1 MLGMRSCEIPACYN
15 QLQETPK
22 QQTVIKV
29 QEQLITS
36 VAPLWTQGKGFNM
49 NFQVENLLT
58 EATPNKH
65 SLLPTKTLVEIK
77 SQPECG
83 VKATH
88 FNKSQ
93 HQPLAQ
99 EAGTKKC
106 LKRKEPDYYSDEGP
120 VVYPKPFMPANEFYW
135 LLGVDSRD
143 LNGEAFAEN
152 VIIQRETKAKVKSSN
167 SKHKART
174 YHCKE
179 EFIIN
184 REAMIVF
191 RKEHVPAKIS
201 HRLSPKRYGIVV
213 TIPASV
219 PAKHVSAWPSFP
231 PARRLYDPV
240 QLLVQNFSNLKRSGE
255 PARFMRYVEESWL
268 DVEAEV
274 FEAVKAGFSKGV
286 SSVETEI
293 GGSKCVFDFHRMIE
307 VNLDT
312 GAFRSVAWIDVN
324 GMCFFPKSIV
334 CSHDGENGVVNL
346 GEEPKNEVVGNVNES
361 RYLVQPELEI
371 EIEFT
376 DDSQNEAKQAKS
388 NKRKREIIEPEGNSS
403 KEKGKNVQECELV
416 SPRWPNTRV
425 VAKQELG
432 YEVTRDSF
440 VLGMAAVGP
449 GAMITAIHQRVRK
462 GGSVERAEYD
472 AFQKQAGLVR
482 QARGN
487 SKVVFA
493 WLGTTVQGVHSI
505 MSHGFG
511 ATGMMSGPGPLGAG
525 LYLSPVRSP
534 RMSALT
540 AQVDE
545 NGEKHLVL
553 CRVILGKCGKIEV
566 GSLQLS
572 HSRMDFDT
580 GVDDLKNPQWYGVL
594 CANHVLPE
602 GFVQSNIS
610 ENYTAGEVGNDGFM
624 RELGSVV
631 GDEVL
636 RSTIQQIRG

>member
-1 MLGMRSCEIPACYN
+1 MKAAKLSSSGVLSVQSSQSFSVTAKAVGPARRGRRREKEI
-15 QLQETPK
+15 
-22 QQTVIKV
+22 
-29 QEQLITS
+29 
-36 VAPLWTQGKGFNM
+36 
-49 NFQVENLLT
+49 
-58 EATPNKH
+58 
-65 SLLPTKTLVEIK
+65 
-77 SQPECG
+77 G
-83 VKATH
+83 VV
-88 FNKSQ
+88 S
-93 HQPLAQ
+93 
-99 EAGTKKC
+99 
-106 LKRKEPDYYSDEGP
+106 R
-120 VVYPKPFMPANEFYW
+120 V
-135 LLGVDSRD
+135 VDSGRI
-143 LNGEAFAEN
+143 A
-152 VIIQRETKAKVKSSN
+152 
-167 SKHKART
+167 
-174 YHCKE
+174 
-179 EFIIN
+179 
-184 REAMIVF
+184 
-191 RKEHVPAKIS
+191 
-201 HRLSPKRYGIVV
+201 V

-219 PAKHVSAWPSFP
+219 PAKHVSAGPSFP
-231 PARRLYDPV
+231 SARAALRPRATAGPEFL
-240 QLLVQNFSNLKRSGE
+240 
-255 PARFMRYVEESWL
+255 ESQ
-268 DVEAEV
+268 AER
-274 FEAVKAGFSKGV
+274 GV

-293 GGSKCVFDFHRMIE
+293 GGSKCVFDLDRMID

-324 GMCFFPKSIV
+324 GMCFFPKSFV
-334 CSHDGENGVVNL
+334 CSHDGENDLVNL
-346 GEEPKNEVVGNVNES
+346 GEEPKNELVGNANER

-376 DDSQNEAKQAKS
+376 DDSQNEANQAKL
-388 NKRKREIIEPEGNSS
+388 NKRKREMGSSS

-525 LYLSPVRSP
+525 FILVTL
-534 RMSALT
+534 ALT

-580 GVDDLKNPQWYGVL
+580 GVDDDLKNPQW
-594 CANHVLPE
+594 
-602 GFVQSNIS
+602 FVQSNIS
-610 ENYTAGEVGNDGFM
+610 ENYTSGKLGNDDHFM
-624 RELGSVV
+624 RETRISLGMRCCAQLFSKFVAER
-631 GDEVL
+631 DFL
-636 RSTIQQIRG
+636 KLL

>member
-1 MLGMRSCEIPACYN
+1 MDLKSKEVKVTAKAVVAGKEGTEEEEI
-15 QLQETPK
+15 
-22 QQTVIKV
+22 
-29 QEQLITS
+29 
-36 VAPLWTQGKGFNM
+36 
-49 NFQVENLLT
+49 
-58 EATPNKH
+58 
-65 SLLPTKTLVEIK
+65 
-77 SQPECG
+77 G
-83 VKATH
+83 VV
-88 FNKSQ
+88 S
-93 HQPLAQ
+93 
-99 EAGTKKC
+99 
-106 LKRKEPDYYSDEGP
+106 R
-120 VVYPKPFMPANEFYW
+120 VVDGGRIA
-135 LLGVDSRD
+135 
-143 LNGEAFAEN
+143 
-152 VIIQRETKAKVKSSN
+152 
-167 SKHKART
+167 
-174 YHCKE
+174 
-179 EFIIN
+179 
-184 REAMIVF
+184 
-191 RKEHVPAKIS
+191 
-201 HRLSPKRYGIVV
+201 V
-213 TIPASV
+213 TI
-219 PAKHVSAWPSFP
+219 PAKHVSAGPSFS

-255 PARFMRYVEESWL
+255 PARFMRYVEESL
-268 DVEAEV
+268 VDVEAEV

-286 SSVETEI
+286 SSVQTEI
-293 GGSKCVFDFHRMIE
+293 GGSKCVFDLHRMIE
-307 VNLDT
+307 LNLDT

-324 GMCFFPKSIV
+324 GMCFFPKSFV
-334 CSHDGENGVVNL
+334 CSLDGENDLVNL
-346 GEEPKNEVVGNVNES
+346 GEEPKNEVVGNANES

-376 DDSQNEAKQAKS
+376 DDSQNEANQTKL
-388 NKRKREIIEPEGNSS
+388 NTRKREMGSSS

-425 VAKQELG
+425 VAKEELG

-602 GFVQSNIS
+602 GRVTAAPSHMLAPNAASVFYRKLVSKLIISHPPPKVQALKALYSS
-610 ENYTAGEVGNDGFM
+610 FMSGKLGNDDFM

>member
-1 MLGMRSCEIPACYN
+1 MDLKSKEVKVTAKAVVSGKEGTEEEKEI
-15 QLQETPK
+15 
-22 QQTVIKV
+22 
-29 QEQLITS
+29 
-36 VAPLWTQGKGFNM
+36 
-49 NFQVENLLT
+49 
-58 EATPNKH
+58 
-65 SLLPTKTLVEIK
+65 
-77 SQPECG
+77 G
-83 VKATH
+83 VV
-88 FNKSQ
+88 S
-93 HQPLAQ
+93 
-99 EAGTKKC
+99 
-106 LKRKEPDYYSDEGP
+106 R
-120 VVYPKPFMPANEFYW
+120 V
-135 LLGVDSRD
+135 VDSGR
-143 LNGEAFAEN
+143 
-152 VIIQRETKAKVKSSN
+152 IT
-167 SKHKART
+167 
-174 YHCKE
+174 
-179 EFIIN
+179 
-184 REAMIVF
+184 
-191 RKEHVPAKIS
+191 
-201 HRLSPKRYGIVV
+201 V

-219 PAKHVSAWPSFP
+219 PAKHVSAGPSFS
-231 PARRLYDPV
+231 PARPLYDPV

-255 PARFMRYVEESWL
+255 PARFMRYVEESWV

-293 GGSKCVFDFHRMIE
+293 GGSKCVFDLHRMIE
-307 VNLDT
+307 LNLDT

-334 CSHDGENGVVNL
+334 CSHDGENDLVNL
-346 GEEPKNEVVGNVNES
+346 GEEPKNEVVGNANER

-376 DDSQNEAKQAKS
+376 DDLQNEANQAKL
-388 NKRKREIIEPEGNSS
+388 NKRKREMGSSS

-440 VLGMAAVGP
+440 VSGMAAVGP

-602 GFVQSNIS
+602 GVLSYKPANVVPGRVTAAPSHMLAPNAASVFYRKLVSKLIVSHPPPKVQALKALYSS
-610 ENYTAGEVGNDGFM
+610 FMAGKVGNDGFM